1 MFMVFGLFLGFTN
14 LILSSN
20 AALVAYKDIPL
31 SPVADTNDL
40 SRREVEVLRSLA
52 QGLTNEQIAHSLF
65 LSTNTVR
72 AHLYSIY
79 SKLGVSNRGAA
90 IRFAYERKLL

>member
-1 MFMVFGLFLGFTN
+1 MLMVFGLFLGFTS
-14 LILSSN
+14 LVLPSN
-20 AALVAYKDIPL
+20 AARPAYSGPPP
-31 SPVADTNDL
+31 SPAADTNDL

-52 QGLTNEQIAHSLF
+52 QGLTNEQIAQILF

-90 IRFAYERKLL
+90 ICFAYEQKLL

>member
-1 MFMVFGLFLGFTN
+1 MVFGLFLGFTN
-14 LILSSN
+14 LIVSSN
-20 AALVAYKDIPL
+20 AALPAYSGAPL
-31 SPVADTNDL
+31 LPAGTNDL

-52 QGLTNEQIAHSLF
+52 QGLTNEQIAQILF